1 MAAQQ
6 YQNRDGVVVSA
17 EQITDE
23 SDEYQGFWQITDKD
37 TIVSRIP
44 DDHFQRNFSPVS
56 AQPAPARKQSE
67 G

>member
-17 EQITDE
+17 ELITDE
-23 SDEYQGFWQITDKD
+23 GDEYQGFWLITDA
-37 TIVSRIP
+37 TTVQSRIP
-44 DDHFQRNFSPVS
+44 PEQFAVNFSEVK
-56 AQPAPARKQSE
+56 AAPARKQGAE